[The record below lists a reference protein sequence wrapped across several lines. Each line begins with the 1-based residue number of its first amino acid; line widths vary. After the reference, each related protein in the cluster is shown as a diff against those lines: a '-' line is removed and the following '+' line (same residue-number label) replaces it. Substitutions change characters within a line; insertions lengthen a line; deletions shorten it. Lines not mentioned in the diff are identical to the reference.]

1 MHENLIRDYFKKS
14 IKVKEKVLQS
24 DMLNC
29 LSTIGEVC
37 SSKILSGGTLL
48 VCGNGGSAADAQ
60 HLVAELLV
68 RLKPMNNRKSIPAI
82 TLAQD
87 SSTITACANDFGY
100 DVLFERTLSSLGKRK
115 DVLLAITTSGN
126 SENVYLAL
134 QKAKEMEITTI
145 GFLGGNGG
153 KCLSLCDYSFLAPSD
168 ITSHIQ
174 EAHITAGHIIMDI
187 IERSVCPEFNI

>member
-1 MHENLIRDYFKKS
+1 MTQYIDKYLDESLRVAKLQLELKPTFLEIANQVLER
-14 IKVKEKVLQS
+14 VLQ
-24 DMLNC
+24 D
-29 LSTIGEVC
+29 
-37 SSKILSGGTLL
+37 GT
-48 VCGNGGSAADAQ
+48 VFFCGNGGSAADAQ